1 MKFTLTINQ
10 KACID
15 LGLKNI
21 NQAHIFSLLMT
32 ASTWAKGLLMPDNE
46 ISYWVARQTVCDEL
60 PLLNLKPDTV
70 YRHMKSLAELGLI
83 DYQKDGKKDMIRV
96 TEKGKSYLSSRY
108 VGNKSEKGEST
119 MSEINPSKLGNK
131 SEKQPKNSEINPTY
145 PITNN
150 PITNNPKESK
160 PKKNLDYSEID
171 PPQNLHIPT
180 WQSWMKYKQ
189 QIKKPYRTEQGI
201 KTAMNQLAELSH
213 EQQEACINSSIMNE
227 YQGFFVDKFKGNN
240 YGNSNNQNKRK
251 ETTAERTI
259 REAHEDAELL
269 MGDLQGEISEPVD
282 GKARLKLV
290 RPEW

>member
-1 MKFTLTINQ
+1 MKYTLTINQ
-10 KACID
+10 KACLD
-15 LGLKNI
+15 LGIKSI
-21 NQAHIFSLLMT
+21 NQAHIFALFMT
-32 ASTWAKGLLMPDNE
+32 ASTWAKGQQMPDGK
-46 ISYWVARQTVCDEL
+46 ISYWVARQIVCDEL

-70 YRHMKSLAELGLI
+70 YRHMKALANLGVI

-108 VGNKSEKGEST
+108 VGNKSEKDEST

-160 PKKNLDYSEID
+160 PKKKMDLSEID
-171 PPQNLHIPT
+171 IPKNLHIPT
-180 WQSWMKYKQ
+180 WQSWMDYKQ
-189 QIKKPYRTEQGI
+189 QIKKPYKTERGI

-213 EQQEACINSSIMNE
+213 EQQESCINSSIMNE

-240 YGNSNNQNKRK
+240 NGNSNNQNQRK

-259 REAHEDAELL
+259 REAHEDAHLL
-269 MGDLQGEISEPVD
+269 MGDFQGEIPESLD

-290 RPEW
+290 